1 MKPTHIRIQELEK
14 EIQNLTAMKQE
25 AKSEYFEA
33 DDLQL
38 HYRNKRD
45 AAYARMMDLKDEIED
60 RLSKIT
66 DLEEK
71 LSPQRAT
78 A

>member
-14 EIQNLTAMKQE
+14 EIQNLAEMKEE

-33 DDLQL
+33 DDLHLQ
-38 HYRNKRD
+38 YRNKRD
-45 AAYARMMDLKDEIED
+45 AAYARMMDRQDEIEY
-60 RLSKIT
+60 RQAEITELKEKIRN
-66 DLEEK
+66 E
-71 LSPQRAT
+71 RAS

>member
-1 MKPTHIRIQELEK
+1 MKPTHIRIQELQK
-14 EIQNLTAMKQE
+14 EIQNLAVMIEE

-33 DDLQL
+33 DDLHLQ
-38 HYRNKRD
+38 YRNKRD
-45 AAYARMMDLKDEIED
+45 AAYARMKDLQDEIEY
-60 RLSKIT
+60 RRSEIT

-71 LSPQRAT
+71 LQPQWAT